1 MRKRMLLLTLS
12 AVTAITMTGC
22 AGKKDG
28 EEATTKPA
36 VMAETSQV
44 NTEKKD
50 EEEVTTV
57 TTTDE
62 ENTEE
67 STEATSGEV
76 EEDGYI
82 EDHFADLYINGAQY
96 KIELELDSDGEPYI
110 ASPTLDEICERSGLV
125 VQTDTEGYVYPT
137 YLDALPQT
145 GAIRTGGL
153 YDGIWIDPDMHVVTY
168 VGEKA
173 VTDLKVGDK
182 ILEINGNAYDENG
195 GTITTDDNV
204 TDCRMPYE
212 AGDYREFVEI
222 AVSDIEREKIEK
234 IERYGTTE
242 YLYKDV
248 KLKVTDENGKE
259 AERTADINEGY
270 LPAGVYVG
278 GYYWENED
286 HYGELKSIMIAGKEM
301 ENIASIGPMATGST
315 TREFMCGTYTETE
328 YDEEKREGK
337 YKNTSIEDAGNLL
350 LTVWYDE
357 DGVMEAM
364 EIEVDKE

>member
-28 EEATTKPA
+28 EEVTTKPA

-44 NTEKKD
+44 NTEKKE

-57 TTTDE
+57 TTIEE

-96 KIELELDSDGEPYI
+96 KIDFNGSDESGNPVFG
-110 ASPTLDEICERSGLV
+110 SPSLDEICERSGLV

-137 YLDALPQT
+137 YLDSLPQT

-153 YDGIWIDPDMHVVTY
+153 NDGIWIDPDMHVVTY

-195 GTITTDDNV
+195 ATINDV
-204 TDCRMPYE
+204 YGYSLQYE
-212 AGDYREFVEI
+212 AGDYREFVEL
-222 AVSDIEREKIEK
+222 AVMEEGATEEIEK
-234 IERYGTTE
+234 YDVTE

-270 LPAGVYVG
+270 YPAGVYVG
-278 GYYWENED
+278 KRNGK
-286 HYGELKSIMIAGKEM
+286 LKSIMIAGKEM

-328 YDEEKREGK
+328 YDEAKREGK
-337 YKNTSIEDAGNLL
+337 YKNTSIADAGNSI

-364 EIEVDKE
+364 KIEVAEE

>member
-28 EEATTKPA
+28 EEVTTKPA

-44 NTEKKD
+44 NTEKKE

-57 TTTDE
+57 TTIDE
-62 ENTEE
+62 ETEE
-67 STEATSGEV
+67 NSTEATSGEV

-96 KIELELDSDGEPYI
+96 KIEFNDFSGVFE
-110 ASPTLDEICERSGLV
+110 SPTLDEICERSGLV
-125 VQTDTEGYVYPT
+125 VQTDTEGFVCGG

-195 GTITTDDNV
+195 SKVSYENGDELS
-204 TDCRMPYE
+204 YE
-212 AGDYREFVEI
+212 AGDYRKFVEF
-222 AVSDIEREKIEK
+222 AVMDEKEEEIEK
-234 IERYGTTE
+234 YGKTE

-248 KLKVTDENGKE
+248 KLKVADEDGKE
-259 AERTADINEGY
+259 AERTADIASY
-270 LPAGVYVG
+270 SHPAGVYVG
-278 GYYWENED
+278 EFNE
-286 HYGELKSIMIAGKEM
+286 KITSIMIAGKEM

-315 TREFMCGTYTETE
+315 TREFMCGTYSEIE

-337 YKNTSIEDAGNLL
+337 YKNTSIEDAGNSL

>member
-28 EEATTKPA
+28 EEVTTKPA

-50 EEEVTTV
+50 EVEVTTV
-57 TTTDE
+57 TTIEE

-96 KIELELDSDGEPYI
+96 KIEFDDYEGI
-110 ASPTLDEICERSGLV
+110 IKSPTLDEICERSGLV
-125 VQTDTEGYVYPT
+125 VQTDTEGFVKPAYC

-153 YDGIWIDPDMHVVTY
+153 NDGIWIDPDMHVVTY
-168 VGEKA
+168 IGEKA

-195 GTITTDDNV
+195 SKVSYENGDELS
-204 TDCRMPYE
+204 YE
-212 AGDYREFVEI
+212 AGDYRKFVKF
-222 AVSDIEREKIEK
+222 AVRDIERENVEDSQ
-234 IERYGTTE
+234 RYDGTE

-248 KLKVTDENGKE
+248 KLKVTDENGGE
-259 AERTADINEGY
+259 AERTADIAEGSA
-270 LPAGVYVG
+270 PAGVYV
-278 GYYWENED
+278 ED
-286 HYGELKSIMIAGKEM
+286 NYGEIKSIMIAGKEM

-328 YDEEKREGK
+328 YDEGKREGK
-337 YKNTSIEDAGNLL
+337 YKNTSIEDAGNSL

-364 EIEVDKE
+364 KIEVDKE

>member
-28 EEATTKPA
+28 EEVTTKPA

-50 EEEVTTV
+50 EVEVTTV
-57 TTTDE
+57 TTEEE

-67 STEATSGEV
+67 STEATTAGEV

-96 KIELELDSDGEPYI
+96 KIELDIDSDGEPYI

-125 VQTDTEGYVYPT
+125 VQTDTEEFVSSG

-153 YDGIWIDPDMHVVTY
+153 NEGIWIDPDLHVVTY

-195 GTITTDDNV
+195 GNVPLENGDD
-204 TDCRMPYE
+204 MPYE
-212 AGDYREFVEI
+212 TGDYREFVDL
-222 AVSDIEREKIEK
+222 AVSDVTNLNEYEEKYDGSE
-234 IERYGTTE
+234 
-242 YLYKDV
+242 LLFKDV
-248 KLKVTDENGKE
+248 KLKVTDEDGKE
-259 AERTADINEGY
+259 AERTADITFY
-270 LPAGVYVG
+270 SRPAGVYVG
-278 GYYWENED
+278 GYYWENGD

-315 TREFMCGTYTETE
+315 TREFMCGTYSEIE
-328 YDEEKREGK
+328 YDEGKREGK
-337 YKNTSIEDAGNLL
+337 YKNTSIEDAGNSL

-364 EIEVDKE
+364 KIEVDKE

>member
-28 EEATTKPA
+28 ETATTKPA

-44 NTEKKD
+44 NTEKKEGD
-50 EEEVTTV
+50 AEVTTV
-57 TTTDE
+57 TTKE
-62 ENTEE
+62 GEVEE
-67 STEATSGEV
+67 STEATSKDAGEKD
-76 EEDGYI
+76 EYI

-96 KIELELDSDGEPYI
+96 KIDFTGGDYVPAL
-110 ASPTLDEICERSGLV
+110 ASPSLDEICERSGLV
-125 VQTDTEGYVYPT
+125 VQTDTEGFVCSN

-153 YDGIWIDPDMHVVTY
+153 EDGIWIDPDMHVVTY
-168 VGEKA
+168 IGEKA

-195 GTITTDDNV
+195 GEVSYDNANGDV
-204 TDCRMPYE
+204 LSYE
-212 AGDYREFVEI
+212 AGDYRKFVEF
-222 AVSDIEREKIEK
+222 AVMDQKAEEVEK
-234 IERYGTTE
+234 YNGTTE

-248 KLKVTDENGKE
+248 KLKVADENGGE
-259 AERTADINEGY
+259 AERTADIAECSE
-270 LPAGVYVG
+270 PAGVYVG
-278 GYYWENED
+278 EFN
-286 HYGELKSIMIAGKEM
+286 GEITSITIVGKEM

-315 TREFMCGTYTETE
+315 TRDFMRGTYTETE
-328 YDEEKREGK
+328 YDEGKREGK
-337 YKNTSIEDAGNLL
+337 YKNTSIEDAGNSL

-357 DGVMEAM
+357 NGVMEAM
-364 EIEVDKE
+364 KIEAVIPE

>member
-96 KIELELDSDGEPYI
+96 KIDFNGSDEFGYPVF

-137 YLDALPQT
+137 YLDSLPQT

-153 YDGIWIDPDMHVVTY
+153 NDGIWIDPDMHVVTY

-195 GTITTDDNV
+195 GNVPFENGDD
-204 TDCRMPYE
+204 MPYE
-212 AGDYREFVEI
+212 AGDYREFVDL
-222 AVSDIEREKIEK
+222 AVSDVTELNEYEEKYDGSE
-234 IERYGTTE
+234 
-242 YLYKDV
+242 LLCKDV
-248 KLKVTDENGKE
+248 KLKVTDENGEE
-259 AERTADINEGY
+259 AERTADIKEGY
-270 LPAGVYVG
+270 YPAGVYVG
-278 GYYWENED
+278 KRNGK
-286 HYGELKSIMIAGKEM
+286 LKSIMIVGKEM

-337 YKNTSIEDAGNLL
+337 YKNTSIADAGNSI

-357 DGVMEAM
+357 NGVMEAM
-364 EIEVDKE
+364 KIEVTEE

>member
-28 EEATTKPA
+28 EEVTTKPA

-50 EEEVTTV
+50 EVEVTTV
-57 TTTDE
+57 TTKEEDGEAE
-62 ENTEE
+62 EN
-67 STEATSGEV
+67 STEATTAGEA
-76 EEDGYI
+76 EDGYI

-96 KIELELDSDGEPYI
+96 KIEFDDYEGI
-110 ASPTLDEICERSGLV
+110 IKSPTLDEICERSGLV
-125 VQTDTEGYVYPT
+125 VQTDTEGFVNSGSLS

-153 YDGIWIDPDMHVVTY
+153 NDGIWIDPDMHVVTY

-195 GTITTDDNV
+195 EKVSYVSGAELS
-204 TDCRMPYE
+204 YE
-212 AGDYREFVEI
+212 AGDYREFVDL
-222 AVSDIEREKIEK
+222 AASDTDEEVIEK
-234 IERYGTTE
+234 YGRGG
-242 YLYKDV
+242 YFYKDV
-248 KLKVTDENGKE
+248 KLKVTDEDGGE
-259 AERTADINEGY
+259 AERTADITFGST
-270 LPAGVYVG
+270 PAGVYVKEHNG
-278 GYYWENED
+278 
-286 HYGELKSIMIAGKEM
+286 SIKYIKIIGKEM

-337 YKNTSIEDAGNLL
+337 YKNTSISDAGNLL

-357 DGVMEAM
+357 NGVMEAM
-364 EIEVDKE
+364 KIEVAEE

>member
-22 AGKKDG
+22 AGKNEG
-28 EEATTKPA
+28 ETATTKPA

-44 NTEKKD
+44 NTEKED
-50 EEEVTTV
+50 EVEVTTV
-57 TTTDE
+57 TTIEE

-67 STEATSGEV
+67 STEATTAGEV

-96 KIELELDSDGEPYI
+96 KIEFDDFSGTFT
-110 ASPTLDEICERSGLV
+110 SPTLDEICERSGLV
-125 VQTDTEGYVYPT
+125 VQTDTEGFVCST
-137 YLDALPQT
+137 NYLDALPQT
-145 GAIRTGGL
+145 GAIRAGGL

-168 VGEKA
+168 IGEKA

-182 ILEINGNAYDENG
+182 ILEINGIAYDENG
-195 GTITTDDNV
+195 GTIDDV
-204 TDCRMPYE
+204 YGYRLQYE
-212 AGDYREFVEI
+212 AGDYREFVELAI
-222 AVSDIEREKIEK
+222 MKEAVTEEIEK
-234 IERYGTTE
+234 YDGSES
-242 YLYKDV
+242 LYKDV
-248 KLKVTDENGKE
+248 KLKVADEEGKE
-259 AERTADINEGY
+259 AERTADITLDSY
-270 LPAGVYVG
+270 PAGVYVG
-278 GYYWENED
+278 EFN
-286 HYGELKSIMIAGKEM
+286 GELTSIMIAGKEM

-315 TREFMCGTYTETE
+315 TREFMCGTYSEIE

-337 YKNTSIEDAGNLL
+337 YKNTSISDAGNSL

-364 EIEVDKE
+364 KIEVAEE

>member
-44 NTEKKD
+44 NTEKKE

-62 ENTEE
+62 ETEE
-67 STEATSGEV
+67 NSTEATSKDAV
-76 EEDGYI
+76 EDEYI

-96 KIELELDSDGEPYI
+96 KIDFNGSDEFGYPVF

-137 YLDALPQT
+137 YLDSLPQT

-153 YDGIWIDPDMHVVTY
+153 NDGIWIDPDMHVVTY

-204 TDCRMPYE
+204 NDYRMPYE

-222 AVSDIEREKIEK
+222 AVSDIEREKKEE

-270 LPAGVYVG
+270 QPAGVYVG
-278 GYYWENED
+278 KRNGK
-286 HYGELKSIMIAGKEM
+286 LKSIMIAGKEM

-337 YKNTSIEDAGNLL
+337 YKNTSIADAGNSI

-357 DGVMEAM
+357 NGVMEAM
-364 EIEVDKE
+364 EIEVAEE

>member
-28 EEATTKPA
+28 EEVTTKPA

-50 EEEVTTV
+50 EVEVTTV

-125 VQTDTEGYVYPT
+125 VQTDTEGFVKPAYC
-137 YLDALPQT
+137 YLDSLPQT

-195 GTITTDDNV
+195 SKVSYENGNELS
-204 TDCRMPYE
+204 YE
-212 AGDYREFVEI
+212 AGDYRKFVEF
-222 AVSDIEREKIEK
+222 AVRDIEREKK
-234 IERYGTTE
+234 DNFKKYDGTE

-248 KLKVTDENGKE
+248 KLKVTDEDGKE
-259 AERTADINEGY
+259 AERTADIAEGSA
-270 LPAGVYVG
+270 PAGVYV
-278 GYYWENED
+278 ED
-286 HYGELKSIMIAGKEM
+286 NYGELKSIMIAGKEM

>member
-50 EEEVTTV
+50 EVEVTTV
-57 TTTDE
+57 TTKE
-62 ENTEE
+62 EDVEE

-76 EEDGYI
+76 EDEYI

-96 KIELELDSDGEPYI
+96 KIEFDDYEGI
-110 ASPTLDEICERSGLV
+110 IKSPTLDEICERSGLV
-125 VQTDTEGYVYPT
+125 VQTDTEGFVKPAYY

-168 VGEKA
+168 IGENA
-173 VTDLKVGDK
+173 VTDLKIGDK

-195 GTITTDDNV
+195 GKVSYENGDELS
-204 TDCRMPYE
+204 YE
-212 AGDYREFVEI
+212 AGDYRKFVEF
-222 AVSDIEREKIEK
+222 AVKDIEREKK
-234 IERYGTTE
+234 DNFKKYDGTE

-248 KLKVTDENGKE
+248 KLKVTDEDGKE
-259 AERTADINEGY
+259 AERTADIAEGSA
-270 LPAGVYVG
+270 PAGVYV
-278 GYYWENED
+278 ED
-286 HYGELKSIMIAGKEM
+286 NYGELKSIMIAGKEM

-315 TREFMCGTYTETE
+315 TREFMCGTYSETE
-328 YDEEKREGK
+328 YDEAKREGK
-337 YKNTSIEDAGNLL
+337 YKNTSISDAGNSL

-364 EIEVDKE
+364 KIEVDKE

>member
-28 EEATTKPA
+28 EEVTTKPA

-44 NTEKKD
+44 NTEKK
-50 EEEVTTV
+50 EEVEVTTV
-57 TTTDE
+57 TTIDE
-62 ENTEE
+62 ETEE
-67 STEATSGEV
+67 NSTEATSGEV

-96 KIELELDSDGEPYI
+96 KIDFNGYDGFYPCI

-125 VQTDTEGYVYPT
+125 VQTDTEGFVCGG

-195 GTITTDDNV
+195 SKVSFENGDDIS
-204 TDCRMPYE
+204 YE
-212 AGDYREFVEI
+212 AGDYREFVEL
-222 AVSDIEREKIEK
+222 AVSDVEREKIEE
-234 IERYGTTE
+234 IEKYDGGG

-248 KLKVTDENGKE
+248 KLKVTDEDGKE
-259 AERTADINEGY
+259 AERTADIAEGSV
-270 LPAGVYVG
+270 PAGIYVG
-278 GYYWENED
+278 RNN
-286 HYGELKSIMIAGKEM
+286 GELKSIMIAGKEM

-315 TREFMCGTYTETE
+315 TREFMCGTYSEIE

-337 YKNTSIEDAGNLL
+337 YKNTSINDAGNSL

-364 EIEVDKE
+364 KIEVDKE

>member
-22 AGKKDG
+22 AGKNEG
-28 EEATTKPA
+28 ETATTKPA

-44 NTEKKD
+44 NTEKK
-50 EEEVTTV
+50 EEDVEVTTV
-57 TTTDE
+57 TTKE
-62 ENTEE
+62 GEVEE
-67 STEATSGEV
+67 STEATSGEA
-76 EEDGYI
+76 EEKDEYI

-96 KIELELDSDGEPYI
+96 KIEFDDFSDVL

-125 VQTDTEGYVYPT
+125 VQTDTEGFVCSI

-168 VGEKA
+168 IGENA

-195 GTITTDDNV
+195 GKVSYDNANGDV
-204 TDCRMPYE
+204 LSYE
-212 AGDYREFVEI
+212 AGDYRKFVEF
-222 AVSDIEREKIEK
+222 AVMDEKEEEIEK
-234 IERYGTTE
+234 YGVTE

-248 KLKVTDENGKE
+248 KLKVTDEEGKE
-259 AERTADINEGY
+259 AERTADIAEVSR
-270 LPAGVYVG
+270 PAGVYVG
-278 GYYWENED
+278 KFNGQ
-286 HYGELKSIMIAGKEM
+286 LTSIMIAGKEM

-315 TREFMCGTYTETE
+315 TREFMCETYTETE
-328 YDEEKREGK
+328 YDEGKREGK
-337 YKNTSIEDAGNLL
+337 YKNTSINDAGNSL

-364 EIEVDKE
+364 KIEVNKE